1 MNILVTGVTRLKELQ
16 QLDGIGIDFSGF
28 PLGTADPDLLVPEAA
43 DIVDGDFELRKTG
56 VFETADHA
64 AILEAIDALGLEVV
78 VVYDDAGTELCTD
91 LSSEVE
97 VVKAFRI
104 DGLGD
109 KEISNLIAPF
119 DDVCDYYLFVSEQ
132 NNWSA
137 LGKVKIEKPFFIGG
151 KIGVDAIAGLVKFRH
166 PDLYGVAVSLGD
178 MGSAST
184 TAMAGVLQLKKS
196 VGA

>member
-16 QLDGIGIDFSGF
+16 QLDGIGIDFAGF
-28 PLGTADPDLLVPEAA
+28 PLGTADPDALVPEAA

-56 VFETADHA
+56 VFEKADHA

-78 VVYDDAGTELCTD
+78 VVYDDADTELCTD

-104 DGLGD
+104 DGLVD

-166 PDLYGVAVSLGD
+166 PDLYGVVVSLAD
-178 MGSAST
+178 MGSASS